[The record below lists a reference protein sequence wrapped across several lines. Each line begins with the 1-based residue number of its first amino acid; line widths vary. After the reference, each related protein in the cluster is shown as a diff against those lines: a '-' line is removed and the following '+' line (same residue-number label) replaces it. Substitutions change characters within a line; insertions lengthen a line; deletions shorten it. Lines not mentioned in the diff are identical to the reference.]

1 MSMTERCVILP
12 DARFV
17 SLKAALGERLNAV
30 AATIR
35 PENFASLLDTLM
47 LDVLQRGFAEAT
59 AHEGSIWLLDA
70 GGSYLVPAWNNGA
83 KAAEFVCRHRQP
95 LDRGLISMVFASEQ
109 PFVENEVY
117 RNQQFDPEVDLKLK
131 LRTCALIEVPFY
143 FLKAC
148 RGVISCVQV
157 KALGDNVPDPPGF
170 SPPHLAA
177 VQRTATML
185 SRLLELRLLG
195 STVGW
200 DAD

>member
-1 MSMTERCVILP
+1 MNERCVILP
-12 DARFV
+12 DARFAP
-17 SLKAALGERLNAV
+17 LRAALSERLNAV

-35 PENFASLLDTLM
+35 PGNFASLLDPLM

-70 GGSYLVPAWNNGA
+70 EGRHLVPAWNNGP
-83 KAAEFVCRHRQP
+83 KAAELVCRYKQP

-117 RNQQFDPEVDLKLK
+117 KNQEFDPGLDQRLGLH
-131 LRTCALIEVPFY
+131 TCALIETPFS

-157 KALGDNVPDPPGF
+157 KKAGENIPDPPGF
-170 SPPHLAA
+170 SPQHLAA
-177 VQRTATML
+177 VQRASTLL
-185 SRLLELRLLG
+185 SRLLEFRLLG

-200 DAD
+200 EAD

>member
-1 MSMTERCVILP
+1 MSMNERCVILP

-70 GGSYLVPAWNNGA
+70 EGRNLVPAWNNGS
-83 KAAEFVCRHRQP
+83 KAAEFVCKFRQP
-95 LDRGLISMVFASEQ
+95 LDRGLISMVLASEQ
-109 PFVENEVY
+109 SFLENEVY
-117 RNQQFDPEVDLKLK
+117 RNQVFDPELDRRLG

-143 FLKAC
+143 FLKGC

-157 KALGDNVPDPPGF
+157 KPLGDNVPDPKGF
-170 SPPHLAA
+170 SPKHLAA
-177 VQRTATML
+177 VQRTSAML

-200 DAD
+200 EAD

>member
-1 MSMTERCVILP
+1 MTERCVILP

-131 LRTCALIEVPFY
+131 LRTCALNEVPFY